1 MAKLINS
8 TNDVVSEMISGALF
22 SHPDL
27 MLLKGQNV
35 LLRRDYQLVKDEQVC
50 LISGGGSGH
59 EPAHAGFIGD
69 GMLTAAVL
77 GGVFASPTAAAVLSA
92 ITECTGKK
100 GCLLIVKN
108 YTGDRLNFGIAAE
121 KAKAKGLQVK
131 MIIVGDDVAVNAGK
145 ESDGT
150 ITGRRGLAGTCFVHK
165 ICGAA
170 AKSGATLSSVYDA
183 AVQVCNNIGSMGVA
197 LSTCTVPGTKPSTRI
212 PYAHMEVGLG
222 IHGEPGRELC
232 KIQPVNNIVATIL
245 NKINEILPLE
255 KEEEIVVMVNNL
267 GGTPLMELY
276 IVANSVRKYLKEKL
290 NATAIRFYVGSFMTS
305 LEMQGCMV
313 TCMKII
319 NELQLCRL
327 DMKTSAP
334 AWPKQSQQLTTVTD
348 LMSQS
353 HIHPLIE
360 SRDLKNTFDDS
371 EKDEYVDVD
380 ITNKIK
386 NACEKI
392 INAEAELTQLDSVV
406 GDGDCGLTMKKGAMA
421 VLDNLN
427 NLSTKFPIDLM
438 GEISYIIGDAMG
450 GSSGAL
456 LEIMLNA
463 AASSFKDDYNNSN
476 EKPNWRK
483 AFLAGVNAA
492 SFYGGAKKGYRTCL
506 DSLFPAA
513 EAAVAGSSV
522 EIIIESAKNGANETA
537 NMKPL
542 AGRSS
547 YLKIEQV
554 TGTKDPGAVAASI
567 IIEALLK

>member
-1 MAKLINS
+1 
-8 TNDVVSEMISGALF
+8 MIDGALY

-27 MLLKGQNV
+27 VLLAGQNV
-35 LLRRDYQLVKDEQVC
+35 LLRRDYQQVKHTQVC

-92 ITECTGKK
+92 ITECTGEK

-121 KAKAKGLQVK
+121 KAKAKGFKVK
-131 MIIVGDDVAVNAGK
+131 MIIVGDDVAVNAGD

-170 AKSGATLSSVYDA
+170 AKSGASLAQVYDA
-183 AVQVCNNIGSMGVA
+183 AVGVCNNTGSMGVA

-212 PYAHMEVGLG
+212 PYEHMEVGLG
-222 IHGEPGRELC
+222 IHGEPGRKLC
-232 KIQPVNNIVATIL
+232 KIQPVNSIVATIM

-255 KEEEIVVMVNNL
+255 REQQVAVMVNNL

-276 IVANSVRKYLKEKL
+276 IVANAARNYLKQQLKV
-290 NATAIRFYVGSFMTS
+290 TPIRFYVGSFMTS
-305 LEMQGCMV
+305 LEMQGCMI
-313 TCMKII
+313 TCMKISD
-319 NELQLCRL
+319 ELQLCRL
-327 DMKTSAP
+327 DMNTNAP

-348 LMSQS
+348 LTSQS
-353 HIHPLIE
+353 KIHPLGE
-360 SRDLKNTFDDS
+360 LRNLNATFDES
-371 EKDEYVDVD
+371 EKNEFVDME

-386 NACEKI
+386 NACCKI
-392 INAEAELTQLDSVV
+392 ISAEAELTQLDSVV
-406 GDGDCGLTMKKGAMA
+406 GDGDCGLTMKKGATA
-421 VLDNLN
+421 ILENID

-438 GEISYIIGDAMG
+438 GELSYIIGKSMG

-463 AASSFKDDYNNSN
+463 AATSFKEDYDSN
-476 EKPNWRK
+476 ETINWRK
-483 AFLAGVNAA
+483 GLMEGVNAA
-492 SFYGGAKKGYRTCL
+492 SFYGGAKRGYRTCL

-513 EAAVAGSSV
+513 EAAVNGGSV
-522 EIIIESAKNGANETA
+522 QDIITGAKDGANSTA

-547 YLKIEQV
+547 YLKVEQV
-554 TGTKDPGAVAASI
+554 AGTKDPGAVAASI
-567 IIEALLK
+567 IIEAILS

>member
-1 MAKLINS
+1 MGMQGLRK
-8 TNDVVSEMISGALF
+8 VG
-22 SHPDL
+22 
-27 MLLKGQNV
+27 LK
-35 LLRRDYQLVKDEQVC
+35 
-50 LISGGGSGH
+50 
-59 EPAHAGFIGD
+59 
-69 GMLTAAVL
+69 
-77 GGVFASPTAAAVLSA
+77 
-92 ITECTGKK
+92 
-100 GCLLIVKN
+100 
-108 YTGDRLNFGIAAE
+108 
-121 KAKAKGLQVK
+121 
-131 MIIVGDDVAVNAGK
+131 
-145 ESDGT
+145 
-150 ITGRRGLAGTCFVHK
+150 
-165 ICGAA
+165 
-170 AKSGATLSSVYDA
+170 ATLPRMKILETLQASQKKHFSAEDVYK
-183 AVQVCNNIGSMGVA
+183 M
-197 LSTCTVPGTKPSTRI
+197 LF
-212 PYAHMEVGLG
+212 
-222 IHGEPGRELC
+222 
-232 KIQPVNNIVATIL
+232 
-245 NKINEILPLE
+245 E

-305 LEMQGCMV
+305 LEMQGSMV

-319 NELQLCRL
+319 NELQLCSL

-463 AASSFKDDYNNSN
+463 AASSFKNDYNYSN
-476 EKPNWRK
+476 EKTTAEKDNDLKWVKILKYEHKPNFKFLRK
-483 AFLAGVNAA
+483 ILGP
-492 SFYGGAKKGYRTCL
+492 K
-506 DSLFPAA
+506 
-513 EAAVAGSSV
+513 
-522 EIIIESAKNGANETA
+522 
-537 NMKPL
+537 
-542 AGRSS
+542 
-547 YLKIEQV
+547 
-554 TGTKDPGAVAASI
+554 
-567 IIEALLK
+567 